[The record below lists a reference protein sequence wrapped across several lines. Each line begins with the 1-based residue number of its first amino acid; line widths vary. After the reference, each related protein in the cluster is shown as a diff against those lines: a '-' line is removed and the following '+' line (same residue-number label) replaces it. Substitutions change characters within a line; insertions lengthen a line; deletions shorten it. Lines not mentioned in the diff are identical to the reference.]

1 MPNLGAVVSACTTFT
16 KRSLPM
22 RRNLPTYAVA
32 LAAAILLAPALAHA
46 ATTGGGNLP
55 WETPLQTIETSIKGP
70 VAYGLAL
77 LGIVASGGMLIFGG
91 EISEFTRRIMYVV
104 LVAGVILGAASLI
117 TTLFTTAALV
127 T

>member
-1 MPNLGAVVSACTTFT
+1 
-16 KRSLPM
+16 M
-22 RRNLPTYAVA
+22 RRNSLSLYAVTKRRTHLPVYAVA
-32 LAAAILLAPALAHA
+32 LAAAVLVSPSLAHA
-46 ATTGGGNLP
+46 TTTGGSLP
-55 WETPLQTIETSIKGP
+55 WDTPLQTLETDIKGP

-104 LVAGVILGAASLI
+104 LVAAIILGAASLL

-127 T
+127 S

>member
-1 MPNLGAVVSACTTFT
+1 
-16 KRSLPM
+16 M
-22 RRNLPTYAVA
+22 RRNRLPLATATVRRNRPPLATLA
-32 LAAAILLAPALAHA
+32 LAAAMLVTPGLAHA
-46 ATTGGGNLP
+46 TTTGGNLP
-55 WETPLQTIETSIKGP
+55 WDTPLQTLETDIKGP

-104 LVAGVILGAASLI
+104 LVAAIILGAASLL

-127 T
+127 G

>member
-1 MPNLGAVVSACTTFT
+1 MRRNSLYFYAFT
-16 KRSLPM
+16 KRRTHLP
-22 RRNLPTYAVA
+22 LYA
-32 LAAAILLAPALAHA
+32 LALVAAVLVSPSLAHA
-46 ATTGGGNLP
+46 TTTGGSLP
-55 WETPLQTIETSIKGP
+55 WDTPLQTLETDIKGP

-104 LVAGVILGAASLI
+104 LVAAIILGAASLL

-127 T
+127 S

>member
-1 MPNLGAVVSACTTFT
+1 
-16 KRSLPM
+16 M
-22 RRNLPTYAVA
+22 RRNRLPLYAVATRRNRLPLYALA
-32 LAAAILLAPALAHA
+32 LAAAVLVSPGLAHA
-46 ATTGGGNLP
+46 TTTGGSLP
-55 WETPLQTIETSIKGP
+55 WDTPLMTLENDIKGP

-104 LVAGVILGAASLI
+104 LVAAIILGAASML

-127 T
+127 A

>member
-1 MPNLGAVVSACTTFT
+1 
-16 KRSLPM
+16 M
-22 RRNLPTYAVA
+22 RRNRLPLYAVA
-32 LAAAILLAPALAHA
+32 FVAAALVSPSLAHA
-46 ATTGGGNLP
+46 SATGGSLP
-55 WETPLQTIETSIKGP
+55 WDTPLQTIETDIKGP

-104 LVAGVILGAASLI
+104 LVAALILGAASLM

-127 T
+127 G

>member
-1 MPNLGAVVSACTTFT
+1 
-16 KRSLPM
+16 M
-22 RRNLPTYAVA
+22 RRNRLPLVVATWQNRLPLYGLALMAVM
-32 LAAAILLAPALAHA
+32 LVAPGLAHA
-46 ATTGGGNLP
+46 TTTGGSLP
-55 WETPLQTIETSIKGP
+55 WDTPLTTLETDIKGP

-104 LVAGVILGAASLI
+104 LVAALILGAASLL

-127 T
+127 G

>member
-1 MPNLGAVVSACTTFT
+1 
-16 KRSLPM
+16 M
-22 RRNLPTYAVA
+22 RRNSLSLYAVTKRRTHFPVYALA
-32 LAAAILLAPALAHA
+32 LAAAVVVSPNLAHA
-46 ATTGGGNLP
+46 TTTGGNLP
-55 WETPLQTIETSIKGP
+55 WDTPLQTLETDIKGP

-104 LVAGVILGAASLI
+104 LVAAIILGAASLL

-127 T
+127 S

>member
-1 MPNLGAVVSACTTFT
+1 
-16 KRSLPM
+16 M
-22 RRNLPTYAVA
+22 RRNRLPLYAVA
-32 LAAAILLAPALAHA
+32 LAAAVLVSPSLAHA
-46 ATTGGGNLP
+46 SATGGGGLP

-91 EISEFTRRIMYVV
+91 EISEFTRRIMYIV
-104 LVAGVILGAASLI
+104 LVGAVILGAASLL

-127 T
+127 G

>member
-1 MPNLGAVVSACTTFT
+1 MRCNAFPAAAIV
-16 KRSLPM
+16 RSNRL
-22 RRNLPTYAVA
+22 LLAVA
-32 LAAAILLAPALAHA
+32 AFLAAALAMPVLAHA
-46 ATTGGGNLP
+46 TTTGGNLP
-55 WETPLQTIETSIKGP
+55 WDTPLTTLETDIKGP

-104 LVAGVILGAASLI
+104 LVAALILGAATLM

-127 T
+127 A